1 MSNAFDEVM
10 SQRTD
15 RQLAEIIVMKKDQY
29 QPEAY
34 EAAKA
39 EFLKR
44 GLDVNSFFN
53 NDDDLLREN
62 HVDLKDQPLP
72 LTKLE
77 WYHKAGIVLLPI
89 LIGFVFIKFISFIPG
104 MNVFK
109 GFGFPVVI
117 LGQYLLHEEAKKR
130 SKILAQEVKTW
141 IVYTYFIYTGI
152 LLLAALLVFLFWQF

>member
-1 MSNAFDEVM
+1 MSNAFEEVM

-53 NDDDLLREN
+53 NDDLLREN
-62 HVDLKDQPLP
+62 QEESKGRSLT

-89 LIGFVFIKFISFIPG
+89 VIGFVFIKFISFIPG

-130 SKILAQEVKTW
+130 SKILAQEVKAW
-141 IVYTYFIYTGI
+141 IVYTYFIYTGL